1 MDNFN
6 LNSDEAIIQKT
17 QTIIIDGVRHEAVL
31 TDRRLILVKTETGQ
45 IHEDIRYADISG
57 ARSRAN
63 KLRESVIA
71 ISFTSPEGVKRTLE
85 LIFIREVEGRNF
97 KEIERC
103 LAILKQYK
111 VPVEGETQFASEE
124 RRDRGEKANTGVLSV
139 DEKTTR
145 PAVPEW
151 SFTNTLH
158 KIKNPLKEEAPEH
171 SPLVLIAAVVLIIA
185 VFVGGALIAGQIM
198 NPKVG
203 PANQSVTST
212 VITSTVVP
220 SPLPSP
226 TPSPQPQETPGTD
239 SYVPPI
245 TVPTN
250 GIWVKVSYPGNFS
263 GYIGAKGRQIEIN
276 GSGTRLY
283 RLAVDDAMIEGSIE
297 KQDGSADTL
306 EVGIYNGGTEVFK
319 SETRKPWGL
328 IDIHTPVGPASGGAV
343 IPTTL
348 PEIQISPYAS
358 LPPASIPPNGVWVRV
373 FYPGNFTGSLSANG
387 QMKVVHGTGDQ
398 LYQFPIV
405 NGTIEG
411 SIEKRDGSADNLIIE
426 VYKDGALISQSY
438 TSAPSGL
445 LDVHTLV

>member
-1 MDNFN
+1 MDNLN
-6 LNSDEAIIQKT
+6 LSSDETIIQKT
-17 QTIIIDGVRHEAVL
+17 QTIIIEGVRHEAVL
-31 TDRRLILVKTETGQ
+31 TDRRLILIKSETGQ
-45 IHEDIRYADISG
+45 IHENIPYTDIRG
-57 ARSRAN
+57 ALSREN
-63 KLRESVIA
+63 KLREPVIM
-71 ISFTSPEGVKRTLE
+71 ISFNSPEGVKQTLE

-111 VPVEGETQFASEE
+111 VPVEGKTQFASEE
-124 RRDRGEKANTGVLSV
+124 RRDRGEKANTGVLAA

-151 SFTNTLH
+151 SFTSTLH
-158 KIKNPLKEEAPEH
+158 QVKKPLKEEAPEH

-185 VFVGGALIAGQIM
+185 MFIGGALIAGQVM
-198 NPKVG
+198 HPKEG

-212 VITSTVVP
+212 DITNTVVP
-220 SPLPSP
+220 SLLPSP

-250 GIWVKVSYPGNFS
+250 GVWLKVSYPGNFS

-283 RLAVDDAMIEGSIE
+283 QLPVNDAMIEGSIE

-306 EVGIYNGGTEVFK
+306 EVGIYNGGSLVLR

-328 IDIHTPVGPASGGAV
+328 IDIHTPVGPASGGVV

-373 FYPGNFTGSLSANG
+373 FYPGNYTGSLSANG
-387 QMKVVHGTGDQ
+387 QMREVNGIGDQ
-398 LYQFPIV
+398 FYQFPIA
-405 NGTIEG
+405 NGMI
-411 SIEKRDGSADNLIIE
+411 DGSVEKQDGSVNNLILE

-438 TSAPSGL
+438 TSVPLGL
-445 LDVHTLV
+445 LDVHTKV